1 MRVFRFLVLVLWLG
15 LVSGC
20 SGANPL
26 VRPTATV
33 VPTATPTAARLTSPE
48 SAAREVIQ
56 AMALVNYRDPQ
67 LWKTR
72 MLELSTNEGKQFWQA
87 NFDRM
92 LADVLA
98 HKRIAQSVKI
108 DQVTILGQQT
118 QTDTQG
124 RTRAASVVIVTGR
137 ITYSDDAGSHDEPIN
152 QPMLLAN
159 LDGQW
164 KFVELLPLN
173 LMTPAAPSPTPKK

>member
-1 MRVFRFLVLVLWLG
+1 MRVLRFLVLVLWLG

-33 VPTATPTAARLTSPE
+33 VPTATPTTARLTSPE

-67 LWKTR
+67 VWKTK

-98 HKRIAQSVKI
+98 HKRVAESVSI
-108 DQVTILGQQT
+108 ETVTVLGQESR
-118 QTDTQG
+118 TDSQN
-124 RTRAASVVIVTGR
+124 RATSAAVVLVTGR
-137 ITYSDDAGSHDEPIN
+137 VVYADDRGRHDDPIN
-152 QPMLLAN
+152 QPLLVAN

-164 KFVELLPLN
+164 KFVMLL
-173 LMTPAAPSPTPKK
+173 SPDALQGYTRR